1 MRIHYKL
8 TDIHLNPDK
17 AEKMRNHLATEVLNK
32 DMLHLMQV
40 FPLKRLKKITCVL
53 SSHLINIC
61 ITHTSTK

>member
-40 FPLKRLKKITCVL
+40 FPLKRLKKN
-53 SSHLINIC
+53 HLCTI
-61 ITHTSTK
+61 

>member
-8 TDIHLNPDK
+8 TDTHLNPDK

-40 FPLKRLKKITCVL
+40 LRNHLHVLFCYNVYTIKYFALKVNAGI
-53 SSHLINIC
+53 
-61 ITHTSTK
+61 